1 MRTSGRPS
9 ASTVA
14 SDIALGSL
22 GSAFT
27 ASANQS
33 PNSANGSSA
42 SVKSPDVNGVGC
54 LMEVVSAISG
64 VPSCI
69 RPRSRARCSAR
80 IGLPYIGHGD
90 ALARMDEN
98 EATSSIAGTQAAVPT
113 PTDNDL
119 ARNAASDVLTKGDKD
134 SSQPW

>member
-33 PNSANGSSA
+33 PNSAKGSSA

-54 LMEVVSAISG
+54 LMEVVSAISRSPDLHPPAVQSVLH
-64 VPSCI
+64 VPYG
-69 RPRSRARCSAR
+69 RALYRTWGSF
-80 IGLPYIGHGD
+80 GSL
-90 ALARMDEN
+90 
-98 EATSSIAGTQAAVPT
+98 TFVQAESVT
-113 PTDNDL
+113 
-119 ARNAASDVLTKGDKD
+119 
-134 SSQPW
+134 